1 MVAPR
6 AKEKVDFYRN
16 KKQAFSRRI
25 FILKCLSFNRFF
37 REVINMATFL
47 MSHAETIGFYLGLSI
62 GMLAFAYILFL
73 DAKLIINLIQ
83 MGICYLK
90 EKQH

>member
-1 MVAPR
+1 
-6 AKEKVDFYRN
+6 
-16 KKQAFSRRI
+16 
-25 FILKCLSFNRFF
+25 
-37 REVINMATFL
+37 MATFL